1 MNGEN
6 GTKMIRT
13 GKEERRLI
21 QLMMLKL
28 VPRVTRTE
36 KNTRMKSG

>member
-1 MNGEN
+1 MSGES

-21 QLMMLKL
+21 QLLMLRL

-36 KNTRMKSG
+36 KKTRMKSG